1 MYLVL
6 VKVRP
11 KDSPV
16 SWKSEID
23 ESDYAT
29 PTIPSLSTALRGF
42 GWAHRNG
49 SALHGVTSPL
59 SRLCGVK
66 LQLDYW
72 LLPTSIE
79 RDGH

>member
-29 PTIPSLSTALRGF
+29 PTIPSL
-42 GWAHRNG
+42 
-49 SALHGVTSPL
+49 
-59 SRLCGVK
+59 RLCGD
-66 LQLDYW
+66 LAGRTATD
-72 LLPTSIE
+72 PRSMA
-79 RDGH
+79 

>member
-16 SWKSEID
+16 SWESEID

-29 PTIPSLSTALRGF
+29 ATIPSLRLCGDLAGRTA
-42 GWAHRNG
+42 NG

-72 LLPTSIE
+72 LLSTSIE